1 MIIMEALAWAST
13 QLKPVCEPLHTSPL
27 LEAEIL
33 LSEALRTPKAHLIA
47 HMESEVDPSALA
59 CFQNWV
65 TRRLQHE
72 PVAYLIGK
80 KEFYGRTFLVNP
92 SVLIPRPATET
103 LIDGALEIART
114 MSADHDLVADIG
126 TGSGAI
132 AITMALESGMS
143 VIATD
148 ISKEALD
155 LAQENA
161 RRLGAEASV
170 RFLEGDL
177 LDPLLALWKSSSE
190 SLPQHLLLCANLPYL
205 SHAQWE
211 TTMSDVRDFEPEH
224 ALVCELDG
232 LGAYWKMFLE
242 IKQQRRW
249 FPKRLSIVCEHDP
262 SQTIPLRDIVLHTF
276 PDAQVCVTKDLEG
289 FDRITEVGW

>member
-1 MIIMEALAWAST
+1 MTIVEALTWASA
-13 QLKPVCEPLHTSPL
+13 QFKSCLDLSCASPL

-33 LSEALRTPKAHLIA
+33 LSEATHLPKAHMIA
-47 HMESEVDPSALA
+47 HMESAVDPASLT
-59 CFQNWV
+59 CFQDWV
-65 TRRLQHE
+65 ARRCQHE
-72 PVAYLIGK
+72 PVAYIIGK

-103 LIDGALEIART
+103 LIDRALETARL
-114 MSADHDLVADIG
+114 MSVEHDLIADIG

-132 AITMALESGMS
+132 AITLALESGIP

-155 LAQENA
+155 IAQENA
-161 RRLGAEASV
+161 QRLNAKESI
-170 RFLEGDL
+170 RFLEGHL
-177 LDPLLALWKSSSE
+177 LDPLLALWKSLE
-190 SLPQHLLLCANLPYL
+190 EPLPQHLLLCANLPYL
-205 SHAQWE
+205 SHTQWE
-211 TTMSDVRDFEPEH
+211 TIMPDVREFEPKQ

-249 FPKRLSIVCEHDP
+249 FPKRLSIICEHDP
-262 SQTIPLRDIVLHTF
+262 SQTTPLCDIVLHTF
-276 PDAQVCVTKDLEG
+276 PDAHMRVTKDLEG
-289 FDRITEVGW
+289 FDRITEVEL